1 MRLTG
6 FDVLD
11 ASIQVTNRWFNELM
25 QELNWA
31 DRKKTY
37 IALRCVVHAW
47 RDHLPIQDAVYL
59 GEQLPTLIRGMYFEH
74 WDPSDK
80 PLPLRSRAEFFSSL
94 SSNLARNGE
103 HGSDAEKVTIALFRF
118 LERKAIYGEI
128 SDLQHLVPA
137 VLIDLW
143 PAALRAA

>member
-6 FDVLD
+6 FDALD

-80 PLPLRSRAEFFSSL
+80 PLPLRSREEFFSSL

-103 HGSDAEKVTIALFRF
+103 HRSDAEKVTMALFRF

-137 VLIDLW
+137 VLTDLW

>member
-6 FDVLD
+6 FDALD

-94 SSNLARNGE
+94 SSYLARNGE
-103 HGSDAEKVTIALFRF
+103 DGSDAEKAAMALFRF
-118 LERKAIYGEI
+118 LERKATYGEI
-128 SDLQHLVPA
+128 SDLQHVVPA
-137 VLIDLW
+137 LLIDLW
-143 PAALRAA
+143 PATLRAA

>member
-31 DRKKTY
+31 DRRKAY
-37 IALRCVVHAW
+37 IVLRCVLQAW
-47 RDHLPIQDAVYL
+47 RDHLSIQDAVYL
-59 GEQLPTLIRGMYFEH
+59 GEQLPTLIRGIYFEH

-94 SSNLARNGE
+94 SSYLARNGE
-103 HGSDAEKVTIALFRF
+103 DGSDAEKVTMALFRF
-118 LERKAIYGEI
+118 LERKATYGEI
-128 SDLQHLVPA
+128 SDLQHVVPA
-137 VLIDLW
+137 LLIDLW
-143 PAALRAA
+143 PATLRAA